1 MGINWFSFSFI
12 SLSIQLFSS
21 FYKCSWANIFENIY
35 SLKELVSFHL
45 IELKIDFSGQI
56 DGEKWKQWQILFSWV
71 PKSPQLESS
80 LCSFDLSVLISGH
93 TDSWASI
100 CV

>member
-71 PKSPQLESS
+71 PKSPWTATAAMRVKDASS
-80 LCSFDLSVLISGH
+80 LEEKL
-93 TDSWASI
+93 
-100 CV
+100 